1 MNMTNLIPKCIG
13 NIYFNDYQ
21 PIKDLFQSVSLTLK
35 DDIHY
40 YNHREGVIVPKEFLS
55 DELWNAITWIQM
67 KFWDITRNI
76 VADVHKRKDSK
87 TVVTNYFNGNYNF
100 LWDNKPKPPN
110 DISSPPKE
118 AFDLVEGFIFINK
131 NHEIPESI
139 KRMMDEEE
147 AERLLEG

>member
-1 MNMTNLIPKCIG
+1 MTNLTPKCID

-40 YNHREGVIVPKEFLS
+40 YNYREGVIVPKEFLS

-76 VADVHKRKDSK
+76 VANIHKRKDSK
-87 TVVTNYFNGNYNF
+87 TVVTNYFNGNYSF
-100 LWDNKPKPPN
+100 SWE
-110 DISSPPKE
+110 SEFEPPKE
-118 AFDLVEGFIFINK
+118 AFNLVEGFIFISK

-147 AERLLEG
+147 VEKILEG

>member
-1 MNMTNLIPKCIG
+1 MTNLIPKCIG
-13 NIYFNDYQ
+13 NFYFNNYHS
-21 PIKDLFQSVSLTLK
+21 IKDLFQSVSLTLK
-35 DDIHY
+35 DDIYY

-67 KFWDITRNI
+67 KFWNITRNI
-76 VADVHKRKDSK
+76 VAGVHKRKDSK

-110 DISSPPKE
+110 DIFSPPKE

-131 NHEIPESI
+131 YHEIPESI

>member
-1 MNMTNLIPKCIG
+1 MNMTNLTPKCIG
-13 NIYFNDYQ
+13 NICFNDYQ

-40 YNHREGVIVPKEFLS
+40 YNHIEGVIVPKEFLS
-55 DELWNAITWIQM
+55 DELWNAITWVQM

-76 VADVHKRKDSK
+76 VASVHKRKDSK
-87 TVVTNYFNGNYNF
+87 TVVINYFNGNYNF
-100 LWDNKPKPPN
+100 LWNNKPEPPDN
-110 DISSPPKE
+110 IANPPKE

-131 NHEIPESI
+131 YHEIPETI

-147 AERLLEG
+147 AEKMLEG